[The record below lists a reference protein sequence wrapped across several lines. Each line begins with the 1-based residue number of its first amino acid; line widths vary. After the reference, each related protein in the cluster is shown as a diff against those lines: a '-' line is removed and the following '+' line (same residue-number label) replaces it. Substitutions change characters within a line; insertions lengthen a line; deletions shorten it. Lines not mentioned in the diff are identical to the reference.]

1 MPTAKMTTQAAPEEV
16 TDRIFTAAN
25 VISFARLCLIPVYL
39 YLLFAGYDVA
49 AMVVFAVAAL
59 TDFLDG
65 QVARRTHTV
74 SKLGKLMDP
83 AIDTLLMMTG
93 VIGTCLVGRCPVWV
107 VVLIIAREAFLLGG
121 GAVLLRRFHIQVPV
135 VYPGKVASTRFG
147 LDGYPLAA
155 GFHGR
160 AGLFGDLGRLRGAHP
175 PDSCHHLL
183 LHPSLWT
190 SEDDEVPPWPIAAAS
205 TLTLR
210 IGSASLPRRAAATVT
225 ARVGFLLTE
234 GPAPSMMPAGIAG
247 PSPHRLAPRPLVQPH
262 HRE

>member
-1 MPTAKMTTQAAPEEV
+1 MATAKMTTQTAPEEV
-16 TDRIFTAAN
+16 TDRILTAAN

-93 VIGTCLVGRCPVWV
+93 VIGTCLIGRCPVWV

-121 GAVLLRRFHIQVPV
+121 GAVLLNRFHIQVPV
-135 VYPGKVASTRFG
+135 VYPGKVATTLLFVG
-147 LDGYPLAA
+147 FAA
-155 GFHGR
+155 LLLNWPMV
-160 AGLFGDLGRLRGAHP
+160 AGLGLTDAPWLPGFTAAPACLGIWSVYAGLILQIAVTIYYCVQASERLKMMR
-175 PDSCHHLL
+175 SHHGL
-183 LHPSLWT
+183 
-190 SEDDEVPPWPIAAAS
+190 
-205 TLTLR
+205 
-210 IGSASLPRRAAATVT
+210 
-225 ARVGFLLTE
+225 
-234 GPAPSMMPAGIAG
+234 
-247 PSPHRLAPRPLVQPH
+247 
-262 HRE
+262 